1 MREPNFGKSGKNVCR
16 KFKCENRGSQ
26 RGGAEPLEGPAS
38 ILRCATSLGWRRP
51 KSRAFCVFS
60 SPKTRRWLFEGISPP
75 PHLCRREGAS
85 KIFGFR
91 ERIVKIFQTRHF
103 ASGKDSPSGRGL
115 ARFYI
120 PEPFRPPTGTCVT
133 WSSDQDHS
141 LRRRRSRK
149 TGGRGSSRFID
160 GREIALR
167 T

>member
-1 MREPNFGKSGKNVCR
+1 MREPRKSTR
-16 KFKCENRGSQ
+16 
-26 RGGAEPLEGPAS
+26 GAEPLEGPAS

-75 PHLCRREGAS
+75 PLVVVQACRREGAS

-103 ASGKDSPSGRGL
+103 ASGNDSPSGRGL

-120 PEPFRPPTGTCVT
+120 PEPFR
-133 WSSDQDHS
+133 
-141 LRRRRSRK
+141 RRLGRASRGRVIK
-149 TGGRGSSRFID
+149 TILFAGGVHERQAG
-160 GREIALR
+160 E
-167 T
+167 